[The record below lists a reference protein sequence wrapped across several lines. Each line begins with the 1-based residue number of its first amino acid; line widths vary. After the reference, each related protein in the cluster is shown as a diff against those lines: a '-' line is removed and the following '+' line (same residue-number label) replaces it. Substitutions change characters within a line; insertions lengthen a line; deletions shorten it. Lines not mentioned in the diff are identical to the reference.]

1 MHIKYLTWL
10 QQQYMLACSF
20 LFVFLFQPSVGDSFA
35 PHRQSVLFM
44 KENII
49 PTPSKQ
55 LLLIIPPPT
64 QGFFCNFEDQIQRK
78 KVPIDFGLKL
88 K

>member
-1 MHIKYLTWL
+1 MSTISL
-10 QQQYMLACSF
+10 
-20 LFVFLFQPSVGDSFA
+20 LFVFLFQQPMGDTV
-35 PHRQSVLFM
+35 PRVQQSVMFI
-44 KENII
+44 KKKNIF
-49 PTPSKQ
+49 TVSNQ
-55 LLLIIPPPT
+55 LLLIIPTTT

>member
-1 MHIKYLTWL
+1 MSTISL
-10 QQQYMLACSF
+10 
-20 LFVFLFQPSVGDSFA
+20 LFVFLFQQPTGDTV
-35 PHRQSVLFM
+35 PRGQQSVLFM
-44 KENII
+44 KGKFI
-49 PTPSKQ
+49 PAPSNQ

>member
-1 MHIKYLTWL
+1 MTALNL
-10 QQQYMLACSF
+10 L
-20 LFVFLFQPSVGDSFA
+20 LVFLLQHSGSDTSTS
-35 PHRQSVLFM
+35 HKQSVLFV
-44 KENII
+44 KEKPI
-49 PTPSKQ
+49 PAPSNQ

-78 KVPIDFGLKL
+78 KVPVDFGLKL

>member
-1 MHIKYLTWL
+1 MSTF
-10 QQQYMLACSF
+10 S
-20 LFVFLFQPSVGDSFA
+20 LFFIFLFQQPTGDSL
-35 PHRQSVLFM
+35 PHGQQSVLFI
-44 KENII
+44 KEKNIPA
-49 PTPSKQ
+49 PTNQ

>member
-1 MHIKYLTWL
+1 MP
-10 QQQYMLACSF
+10 LALF
-20 LFVFLFQPSVGDSFA
+20 LFVLNVQHALNDTIPHTKQSIIYLKKA
-35 PHRQSVLFM
+35 P
-44 KENII
+44 I
-49 PTPSKQ
+49 PTPTNQ
-55 LLLIIPPPT
+55 LMLVIPSPT

>member
-1 MHIKYLTWL
+1 MTALNL
-10 QQQYMLACSF
+10 L
-20 LFVFLFQPSVGDSFA
+20 LVFLLQHSGSDTSTY
-35 PHRQSVLFM
+35 HKQSVLFV
-44 KENII
+44 KEKLI
-49 PTPSKQ
+49 PAPSNQ

-78 KVPIDFGLKL
+78 KVPVDFGLKL

>member
-1 MHIKYLTWL
+1 MSTISL
-10 QQQYMLACSF
+10 
-20 LFVFLFQPSVGDSFA
+20 LFVFLFQQPMGDTVPRA
-35 PHRQSVLFM
+35 PQQSVLFI
-44 KENII
+44 KRKNYSN
-49 PTPSKQ
+49 TLSNQ